1 MINPGII
8 LPILEEWRAAH
19 QDVIDSD
26 MTKICDENHAR
37 WKRLSIAEDEL
48 MKIARTVLEGP
59 DPE

>member
-19 QDVIDSD
+19 QDVID